1 VIGTYEIHKNVPVR
15 EGRGGGRGLSGSIR
29 RMNPGD
35 SIVVPVNLSPSI
47 HACARSVGAKV
58 RTRRS
63 DDGTTVTIWRLDQ
76 AASSSAG
83 SPLRSPDPQPA
94 TEPGPVAG
102 PAQVFSIAVAGPT
115 PLRGGPVAPTYTSFR
130 SAFETT
136 VADPEEGLPAGYFY
150 LESPY
155 SSRFWREGP
164 PPDAPDYVDPSLT
177 PTTTTGRPRVP
188 RPTPIPTTPEPKG
201 GAFS

>member
-1 VIGTYEIHKNVPVR
+1 MLGTYEIHKDVPVR

-35 SIVVPVNLSPSI
+35 SIIVPVDLSPSI

-63 DDGTTVTIWRLDQ
+63 DDGATVTIWRLDQ
-76 AASSSAG
+76 AAS
-83 SPLRSPDPQPA
+83 PPA
-94 TEPGPVAG
+94 AD
-102 PAQVFSIAVAGPT
+102 PAQVLSIAAVAVAT
-115 PLRGGPVAPTYTSFR
+115 PAPAAGPVAPTYTPFR

-164 PPDAPDYVDPSLT
+164 PPDAPDYVDPSLAS
-177 PTTTTGRPRVP
+177 TTTTGRPRVP
-188 RPTPIPTTPEPKG
+188 RPTPIPTIPEPKG